1 LLRAKT
7 EETIALKKDTEKLE
21 RTLHDLK
28 DQISSLSKKK
38 VQIIAMNEQI
48 MKQTS
53 FIERLQVWV
62 PGDPLI
68 AESEWAQFSELMN
81 EHFDNFSK
89 KLEVAF
95 PDLTTHDVRICNLI
109 RLGISNETIAKLTN
123 CKYESLL
130 TKRTRIK
137 KLRMHIDGDI
147 TLEDILQKI
156 E

>member
-1 LLRAKT
+1 MQYPKT
-7 EETIALKKDTEKLE
+7 IIELDDYFTKEKME
-21 RTLHDLK
+21 R
-28 DQISSLSKKK
+28 
-38 VQIIAMNEQI
+38 
-48 MKQTS
+48 
-53 FIERLQVWV
+53 FIKM
-62 PGDPLI
+62 
-68 AESEWAQFSELMN
+68 MN